1 MSETIDQEG
10 INENGQ
16 NLKKINQQ
24 QTETNEDLI
33 ENLHFKE
40 KWGENDETSEEEFL
54 NYYGYTNGNELK
66 RIKDEEERW
75 LDYMMITNEDLETF
89 INKKDFDP
97 LDDDSKFFIMSD
109 TIKNHTKE
117 EISERRNEIIK
128 RRNNILILSQ
138 ELRRFSL
145 DILNDWEKIEKL
157 WLTDDKLSTRDC
169 MNLREIEELSGIYDL
184 SQLENALKITREE
197 IHKIIKIKET
207 CGISSIYLENF
218 TELIGLTEEDIQNIK
233 NISKQLW
240 IENPTANNII
250 MLKDLSTDVLEY
262 CYKNKI
268 KNTSQINLI
277 KEIYSIRDKEKIK
290 EYILRKKEY
299 LQKNRTLS
307 EDKYVEY
314 FWKKW
319 KHWKHDIQQWKFW
332 LCYIYSV
339 LETLKRMNWFDELIQ
354 TNLIE
359 NNKWRLVRLPFQTW
373 TWIQVESNEID
384 KEYFAAKEIPDIG
397 TSPEAEL
404 LKQLFGTTYYRR
416 IKINS
421 NTESLWIKILEIAY
435 IKNILAKWR
444 INKNEQG
451 LTIDEQKF
459 TQEDIV
465 IWTWSI
471 ESPLDLKEIN
481 GDLLESIEWWD
492 MIQSLKEIIWEK
504 NLITWTYNV
513 KDDIEKKMRLE
524 TLKKQKAPKTI
535 IDNTLQYIWRN
546 KKFKDISFDSFKSWF
561 VTIHMSIDETAIN
574 KYKKWEKT
582 KYKKFISTSD
592 VEILEKNW
600 NKIPKEQLQEK
611 SDITIN
617 QKWNIFAKFFPH
629 HAYSIEKCYTKESW
643 EKRIWIVNPWHTEIK
658 FDVPFERCAD
668 NFEREI
674 WIIKIDNLFK

>member
-1 MSETIDQEG
+1 MSETIDHEG

-169 MNLREIEELSGIYDL
+169 MNLWEIEELSGIYDL

-397 TSPEAEL
+397 NSPEAEL

-617 QKWNIFAKFFPH
+617 QKWNIFANFFPN
-629 HAYSIEKCYTKESW
+629 HAYSIEKCYTKENW
-643 EKRIWIVNPWHTEIK
+643 EKRMWIVNPWHTEIK